1 MPPLHDWINAILSIE
16 STSPQ
21 ALMRLANV
29 LISDVS
35 MIYKVKMSV
44 SFFYLLRSHA
54 ARGNGAAVI
63 RLRNG
68 AQAAA
73 T

>member
-1 MPPLHDWINAILSIE
+1 
-16 STSPQ
+16 
-21 ALMRLANV
+21 
-29 LISDVS
+29 